1 MNLESGGFKARTKAV
16 GINGNQCV
24 PYVNQP
30 HEQALSAIAAY
41 KKTAWPENAEY
52 FTKNLVLKFAR
63 RDMMKHSERDGSRK
77 L

>member
-16 GINGNQCV
+16 GINGNQRV

-30 HEQALSAIAAY
+30 HEQALSAVAAY

-63 RDMMKHSERDGSRK
+63 WDMMKHSERHGARK
-77 L
+77 F